1 MPEQNS
7 DKRKPWQQKAWVQW
21 LAVAIGFLPYT
32 IASLF
37 PTPRDQTIDL
47 KAMLGS
53 IAIWS
58 GIIIVILLVLRFLC
72 GERFRD
78 LNLRAG
84 TWWKDI
90 LGGIGISVFTTALLY
105 YSSAQLYRLPSDPR
119 DFVVRDLFNEVFQS
133 PWLFALWL
141 GPGILSAAG
150 LGEELLRAFVLSRLW
165 KFSSNI
171 AWKWMTVL
179 FYAVLFGLGHIY
191 QGPRGV
197 ILAGIASLFL
207 SAFYLLFG
215 RVTMMI
221 IGHYLHDVI
230 QFIFLYIYANT

>member
-1 MPEQNS
+1 MLSSEDTQ
-7 DKRKPWQQKAWVQW
+7 KPWQQKAWVQW
-21 LAVAIGFLPYT
+21 LAVAIGVLPYT

-37 PTPRDQTIDL
+37 PTQRDQTVDL
-47 KAMLGS
+47 KATLGI

-58 GIIIVILLVLRFLC
+58 SIIIVILLVLRFLC

-78 LNLRAG
+78 LNQRAG

-105 YSSAQLYRLPSDPR
+105 YSSGQISRLFPGQQDY
-119 DFVVRDLFNEVFQS
+119 VVRDLFNEVFQN

-165 KFSSNI
+165 KISSNT

-230 QFIFLYIYANT
+230 QFVFLYIYANM

>member
-1 MPEQNS
+1 MLSSEDTQ
-7 DKRKPWQQKAWVQW
+7 KTWQQKAWVQW
-21 LAVAIGFLPYT
+21 LAIAIGVLPYT

-37 PTPRDQTIDL
+37 PTQGDQTIDL
-47 KAMLGS
+47 KGMLAS
-53 IAIWS
+53 ITIWS
-58 GIIIVILLVLRFLC
+58 GIIITILLVLRFFC
-72 GERFRD
+72 GERFRY
-78 LNLRAG
+78 LNQRAG
-84 TWWKDI
+84 TWRKDI
-90 LGGIGISVFTTALLY
+90 LGGIGISTFTTALLY
-105 YSSAQLYRLPSDPR
+105 YSSGKISRLFPGPQDY
-119 DFVVRDLFNEVFQS
+119 VVRDLFNEIFQN

-165 KFSSNI
+165 KISSNT

-179 FYAVLFGLGHIY
+179 IYAVLFGLGHIY

>member
-1 MPEQNS
+1 MLASEVTQ
-7 DKRKPWQQKAWVQW
+7 KHWQQSRWVQW
-21 LAVAIGFLPYT
+21 LAVAIGVLPYT

-37 PTPRDQTIDL
+37 PTQGNQTIDL
-47 KAMLGS
+47 KGMLGS
-53 IAIWS
+53 ITIWS
-58 GIIIVILLVLRFLC
+58 GIIITILLVLRFFC

-78 LNLRAG
+78 LNQRAG
-84 TWWKDI
+84 TWRKDI
-90 LGGIGISVFTTALLY
+90 LGGIGISMFTTALLY
-105 YSSAQLYRLPSDPR
+105 YSSGKFSRLLPGPQDY
-119 DFVVRDLFNEVFQS
+119 VVRDLFNEVLQN

-150 LGEELLRAFVLSRLW
+150 LGEELIRAFVLSRLW
-165 KFSSNI
+165 KISSNTV
-171 AWKWMTVL
+171 WKWITVL
-179 FYAVLFGLGHIY
+179 AYAVLFGLGHIY

-221 IGHYLHDVI
+221 VGHYLHDVI